1 MDEELIYKMTGKTSE
16 EVDKAIEY
24 MERRSART
32 REHQRITREIFDVQ
46 WPTAVETDSKED
58 WERVCVA
65 IDGVID
71 YLQKNS
77 DYFPNYE
84 KHIAQWGTLKKVADC
99 VCCDHTKQCD
109 NACINEIVKK
119 RIAKVA

>member
-1 MDEELIYKMTGKTSE
+1 MDENSIYKMTGKTSK
-16 EVDKAIEY
+16 EVDKAIEK
-24 MERRSART
+24 MERRT
-32 REHQRITREIFDVQ
+32 EKTKEHQRLTREIFDVQ
-46 WPTAVETDSKED
+46 WPEAVKTGSKDD

-71 YLQKNS
+71 YLQKNA
-77 DYFPNYE
+77 DYFPNYD
-84 KHIAQWGTLKKVADC
+84 KHITQWGTLKKVADC
-99 VCCDHTKQCD
+99 VCCDHTTPCD